1 MTNPHGPMPYPEG
14 PVPPQTPA
22 GATYPQGPIPPQIPG
37 RPPYPRPP
45 VPPKKSNS
53 TLIIALSVVGGFI
66 LLCGLGGA
74 LSGNNDNKADSK
86 TTAASSPVAAAPAP
100 AASSLPTTKPVPTEP
115 PAKPAP
121 PGLNTPV
128 RDGKFEFVVTNVQN
142 GLSIIGDNPYLQK
155 KAQGSYSIVSI
166 TVRNIGSVP
175 QGFSPGNQY
184 VYDAQNR
191 RFTNDASAAINLQA
205 DTSLYAE
212 INPGN
217 SVTAQVVFDLP
228 AGDVPDRIVL
238 HDSMFSGGATVS
250 LR

>member
-1 MTNPHGPMPYPEG
+1 MAAHAIRSAPSVGTLVVSMN
-14 PVPPQTPA
+14 
-22 GATYPQGPIPPQIPG
+22 
-37 RPPYPRPP
+37 
-45 VPPKKSNS
+45 NS
-53 TLIIALSVVGGFI
+53 
-66 LLCGLGGA
+66 
-74 LSGNNDNKADSK
+74 
-86 TTAASSPVAAAPAP
+86 
-100 AASSLPTTKPVPTEP
+100 
-115 PAKPAP
+115 
-121 PGLNTPV
+121 
-128 RDGKFEFVVTNVQN
+128 KFEFVVTDVQN
-142 GLSIIGDNPYLQK
+142 GVAIIGDSPYLQK

-191 RFTNDASAAINLQA
+191 RFSNDASAAINLQA
-205 DTSLYAE
+205 YTSLYAE

-228 AGDVPDRIVL
+228 ADAVPDRIVL